1 MTRTRTGLRRAG
13 WLGLLLA
20 GALLFA
26 AACDDDDDAS
36 DAGPAGAGGAAVSAG
51 YPRDVVDLLGR
62 TVTIETQPQRVVA
75 LSPTAVEFV
84 YAAGGTVLG
93 RSSSVTFPAAA
104 ATASDVGSAYQ
115 PSVEAILA
123 LEPDLVVADSIIHA
137 QQQLRAL
144 IEGLPGA
151 VVFAGAD
158 SYDAV
163 LAGLTLMGDVLG
175 TSETAAARI
184 VTIEAALAEA
194 RGALA
199 GSGASAVV
207 LIADRD
213 QTLYAA
219 KRSSWVGDLLDRL
232 GVANPAA
239 DQPDAGPFPGYT
251 ALPPEILI
259 QFDPPVIVTLTPA
272 PEPVPRLSTIIPQIP
287 PFAGLAAVRSGRV
300 VEMDVE
306 LLLQAPGPRVDE
318 ALAEL
323 ARVLGSG

>member
-1 MTRTRTGLRRAG
+1 MMLTSRALRRAG
-13 WLGLLLA
+13 WLALLLM
-20 GALLFA
+20 GALLLA
-26 AACDDDDDAS
+26 AACDDDDS
-36 DAGPAGAGGAAVSAG
+36 DATAEESGAAAASAD

-62 TVTIETQPQRVVA
+62 TVTIEAQPQRIVA

-84 YAAGGTVLG
+84 YAAGGTVVG
-93 RSSSVTFPAAA
+93 RSSSVAFPAAA
-104 ATASDVGSAYQ
+104 AAATDIGTAYQ

-137 QQQLRAL
+137 QPQLRSL
-144 IEGLPGA
+144 LDGLPGA

-158 SYDAV
+158 GYDDV
-163 LAGLTLMGDVLG
+163 LTGLTLMGEVLD
-175 TSETAAARI
+175 TAETAASRI
-184 VTIEAALAEA
+184 ADIE
-194 RGALA
+194 GALA
-199 GSGASAVV
+199 DARDALAGAEVSTVV

-219 KRSSWVGDLLDRL
+219 KRSSWAGDLLDRL
-232 GVANPAA
+232 DVTNPAA
-239 DQPDAGPFPGYT
+239 EQPDAGPFPGYT
-251 ALPPEILI
+251 AVAPEILI
-259 QFDPPVIVTLTPA
+259 QFDPAVILTITPA
-272 PEPVPRLSTIIPQIP
+272 PEPAPRLSTIVPQIP

-300 VEMDVE
+300 VEMDLE

>member
-1 MTRTRTGLRRAG
+1 MTLTSTALRRAG
-13 WLGLLLA
+13 WLALLLV

-26 AACDDDDDAS
+26 TACDDDS
-36 DAGPAGAGGAAVSAG
+36 DATAEGSVGAAASAD

-62 TVTIETQPQRVVA
+62 TVTIEAQPQRIVA

-84 YAAGGTVLG
+84 YAAGGTVVG
-93 RSSSVTFPAAA
+93 RSSSVAFPAAA
-104 ATASDVGSAYQ
+104 ASATDIGTAYQ

-123 LEPDLVVADSIIHA
+123 LDPDLVVADSIIHA
-137 QQQLRAL
+137 QPQLRSL
-144 IEGLPGA
+144 LDGLPGA

-158 SYDAV
+158 GYDDV
-163 LAGLTLMGDVLG
+163 LTGLTLMGEVLD
-175 TSETAAARI
+175 TAETAASRIADIEGALANAR
-184 VTIEAALAEA
+184 AALA
-194 RGALA
+194 GAEV
-199 GSGASAVV
+199 SAVV

-219 KRSSWVGDLLDRL
+219 KRSSWAGDLLDRL
-232 GVANPAA
+232 DVTNPAA
-239 DQPDAGPFPGYT
+239 EQPDAGPFPGYT
-251 ALPPEILI
+251 AVAPEILI
-259 QFDPPVIVTLTPA
+259 QFDPPVLLTITPA
-272 PEPVPRLSTIIPQIP
+272 PEPAPRLSTIVPQIP

-300 VEMDVE
+300 VEMDLE

>member
-1 MTRTRTGLRRAG
+1 MTLFARRWTG
-13 WLGLLLA
+13 WLALLLA
-20 GALLFA
+20 GGLLLA
-26 AACDDDDDAS
+26 AACDDDDS
-36 DAGPAGAGGAAVSAG
+36 DATPDAAGDAESAAAAD

-62 TVTIETQPQRVVA
+62 TVTIEAQPQRIVA

-84 YAAGGTVLG
+84 YAAGGTVVG

-104 ATASDVGSAYQ
+104 AAATDIGTAYQ
-115 PSVEAILA
+115 PSMEAILA

-137 QQQLRAL
+137 QPQLRDL

-158 SYDAV
+158 GYDDV
-163 LAGLTLMGDVLG
+163 LTGLTMMGEALD
-175 TSETAAARI
+175 TAETAASRI
-184 VTIEAALAEA
+184 AEIETALAEA
-194 RGALA
+194 RAALA
-199 GSGASAVV
+199 GVEVTAVV

-219 KRSSWVGDLLDRL
+219 KRSSWAGDLLDRL
-232 GVANPAA
+232 DVTNPAA
-239 DQPDAGPFPGYT
+239 EQPDAGPFPGYT
-251 ALPPEILI
+251 AVAPEILI
-259 QFDPPVIVTLTPA
+259 QFDPPVILTITPA
-272 PEPVPRLSTIIPQIP
+272 PEPAPRLSTIVPQIP

-300 VEMDVE
+300 IEMDLE

-323 ARVLGSG
+323 ARVLGAG